1 MCREKKNGQKDASL
15 GIDVGEE
22 HCHFLARITLDNL
35 ATQPEQGRRFG
46 RKKKDKATADLESK
60 SMWVSS
66 RRFVM
71 NDIKGQV
78 NGPDVVPC
86 SQYIQGT

>member
-1 MCREKKNGQKDASL
+1 MCREKKNGRKDASF

-22 HCHFLARITLDNL
+22 HWHFLARITLDNL
-35 ATQPEQGRRFG
+35 ATQAEQGRRVG
-46 RKKKDKATADLESK
+46 RKKKKDKTRADLESK

-78 NGPDVVPC
+78 NGLDVPC